1 MVSNASDDLPDPDSP
16 VKTISLSRGM
26 ERVTFLRLCSRAPRM
41 VIWSVGIRTFGYP
54 LFSRD
59 RKRPARGGD
68 QPPLE
73 RFDPALAD
81 RCPAPGM
88 DDPPGRPQGPT
99 HPGRRAEAQ
108 LEVKANREGGAW
120 PQGAQRAAHR
130 RLDQR

>member
-1 MVSNASDDLPDPDSP
+1 MVSKASEDLPDPERP
-16 VKTISLSRGM
+16 VKTTSSSRGM
-26 ERVTFLRLCSRAPRM
+26 DRVTFLRLCSRAPRM

-59 RKRPARGGD
+59 RKRSARGGD

-88 DDPPGRPQGPT
+88 DHTPGRPQGLKI
-99 HPGRRAEAQ
+99 GRASC
-108 LEVKANREGGAW
+108 RE
-120 PQGAQRAAHR
+120 RV
-130 RLDQR
+130 